1 MPATH
6 FVSTVLPAPLS
17 PHRAVTWPDGRSRA
31 TWYRAWTGPKCLSR
45 PRICSSTSPAAGAA
59 AASVISIELSRLV
72 APYARAVGGGGG
84 RRRAVR
90 RRLHGYEMLFAWQ
103 TACPTALQSS
113 AVLTKLSL
121 RTVSFMFALLTQIG
135 VRRTAGC
142 WLPETP
148 DGGAGGPL
156 TSAAGAVAGARGT
169 VARATAACASR

>member
-17 PHRAVTWPDGRSRA
+17 PHRAVTWPDGRSRS

-72 APYARAVGGGGG
+72 APYAGAVGGEVG

-103 TACPTALQSS
+103 TACPPPPPSPAG
-113 AVLTKLSL
+113 LTKVAF
-121 RTVSFMFALLTQIG
+121 R
-135 VRRTAGC
+135 
-142 WLPETP
+142 
-148 DGGAGGPL
+148 
-156 TSAAGAVAGARGT
+156 AAGLLLA
-169 VARATAACASR
+169 